1 MLEHNFFEDWV
12 ARKTAMQ
19 IFVVPKVSEDLLC
32 QTHTVH
38 GFDENNLSFST
49 KSIFI
54 HNETAFLHWPVLLRF
69 SVKVLIVTCTLG
81 TKI

>member
-1 MLEHNFFEDWV
+1 
-12 ARKTAMQ
+12 MQ

-38 GFDENNLSFST
+38 RFDENNLSFSS
-49 KSIFI
+49 KFNFI

-69 SVKVLIVTCTLG
+69 SVKS
-81 TKI
+81 